1 MKVRAGLLA
10 TISTVAL
17 MSSMTGCTLQTSDAD
32 KYRSAVP
39 QPKDVALGVPGSSA
53 SGTAAQSARGV
64 RFSGSHAAGLGVQ
77 GGVAGS
83 GNAEFYQFTRDI
95 TDGVD
100 VVTAVILG
108 AINAVVAETPTTVSA
123 KQAVWGPYQGSALE
137 PVVWRFTVNEVGPSE
152 YDYKLEGRPREKTS
166 ESDFVSVLT
175 GHGYGKDSAL
185 HRKGWFQAD
194 NDAYRTLDPAR
205 GHDYGTTKITYD
217 LVNLDDPSLA
227 GEIDADLAPGAGKG
241 ALAIKVHH
249 LPGGAGELDITG
261 QAALDNTKPS
271 VLEDVNLKNRW
282 DTTGAGRADVV
293 ATGGSLP
300 SELDVVE
307 CWSSS
312 FARVYYT
319 DNLNIHATEGSATA
333 CTIAK

>member
-1 MKVRAGLLA
+1 MNVRVGLVV
-10 TISTVAL
+10 TVSAIACL
-17 MSSMTGCTLQTSDAD
+17 STGCTLQTSDAD

-39 QPKDVALGVPGSSA
+39 QSKDIALGVPGSSA
-53 SGTAAQSARGV
+53 AGTAAQSARGL
-64 RFSGSHAAGLGVQ
+64 RLSGTHASGLGVT
-77 GGVAGS
+77 GLGAG

-100 VVTAVILG
+100 VVTVVILG
-108 AINAVVAETPTTVSA
+108 AINAVVAQTPTTVGA
-123 KQAVWGPYQGSALE
+123 NQAVWGPYQGDALQ
-137 PVVWRFTVNEVGPSE
+137 PVVWRFTVNEVAPNE
-152 YDYKLEGRPREKTS
+152 YDYKLEGRPKDKTA

-175 GHGYGKDSAL
+175 GHGYGKEAGAL
-185 HRKGWFQAD
+185 HRTGWFQAD

-217 LVNLDDPSLA
+217 LKNLDDPSIA
-227 GEIDADLAPGAGKG
+227 GEIDADLAPGQGKG
-241 ALAIKVHH
+241 NLAIKVHH
-249 LPGGAGELDITG
+249 LTGGAGELDITG
-261 QAALDNTKPS
+261 KAALDNTKPT

-293 ATGGSLP
+293 ATGGTLP

-312 FARVYYT
+312 FSRVYYT
-319 DNLNIHATEGSATA
+319 DNLNISKTEGDATA
-333 CTIAK
+333 CKIAK